1 MVHTHTDTH
10 TRYSDQVSMEP
21 TRYRQDGLTRIT
33 GMEDP
38 PGRTCSL
45 KTCNR
50 RLRTAA
56 LAEVIAVSQTSIGLV
71 NIWNISFIL
80 LFFFFPYFLIWERSF
95 MVKVFFRV
103 RIIASRCLLCV
114 KPQVQRVTQGFRPLI
129 HKGTLQLEGQMITC
143 MKHPQRTKKKFH
155 SNFWSVIVISHQIL
169 HWKGFCK
176 NVGLKYSLAY

>member
-80 LFFFFPYFLIWERSF
+80 LFFFFHTS
-95 MVKVFFRV
+95 
-103 RIIASRCLLCV
+103 
-114 KPQVQRVTQGFRPLI
+114 
-129 HKGTLQLEGQMITC
+129 
-143 MKHPQRTKKKFH
+143 
-155 SNFWSVIVISHQIL
+155 
-169 HWKGFCK
+169 
-176 NVGLKYSLAY
+176 